1 MSHMHL
7 CIKKSNLI
15 SITLPVGKAVALLMA
30 TLICCS
36 VTSALHAQ
44 SNWPTFRGAD
54 RSGTAADTGLL
65 KSWPKDGP
73 ELLWEARG
81 AGQGY
86 AGVAIAGG
94 KMYTLGDDIDGD
106 KNEFLTCFN
115 QADGKFEW
123 KFKTGSPWKNGK
135 PSWQHSRSTPTVDGD
150 RVYVLTP
157 FGVLWCV
164 GTDGK
169 EKWQVNLKE
178 KFGAKKAEQWGYS
191 ESVLI
196 DGDNLICTPGGPKN
210 TMLALNKM
218 TGKKVWSTVREKD
231 RGAGHASIVISN
243 VGGTKVY
250 VTTTG
255 SGAMGVRAND
265 GKLMWTFDV
274 KKTTAVIPTPIVRDD
289 LVFVSFGYGT
299 GGALLRQSANGS
311 EVDMTEVYPLK
322 GRLTNKHGGVVLV
335 DDHIYGD
342 TDARGKLF
350 CADLMTGEVSWVVGR
365 SESGGKKS
373 AAVTAADGNLYVLYQ
388 NAIMTLVKAD
398 PTSFQEVS
406 SFKVPGDTELPT
418 WAHPVIVDGK
428 MYLRVGE
435 NILCY
440 ALK

>member
-1 MSHMHL
+1 L
-7 CIKKSNLI
+7 
-15 SITLPVGKAVALLMA
+15 
-30 TLICCS
+30 
-36 VTSALHAQ
+36 
-44 SNWPTFRGAD
+44 
-54 RSGTAADTGLL
+54 
-65 KSWPKDGP
+65 
-73 ELLWEARG
+73 
-81 AGQGY
+81 Y
-86 AGVAIAGG
+86 
-94 KMYTLGDDIDGD
+94 
-106 KNEFLTCFN
+106 
-115 QADGKFEW
+115 
-123 KFKTGSPWKNGK
+123 
-135 PSWQHSRSTPTVDGD
+135 
-150 RVYVLTP
+150 
-157 FGVLWCV
+157 
-164 GTDGK
+164 
-169 EKWQVNLKE
+169 
-178 KFGAKKAEQWGYS
+178 
-191 ESVLI
+191 
-196 DGDNLICTPGGPKN
+196 
-210 TMLALNKM
+210 
-218 TGKKVWSTVREKD
+218 STVREKD

-311 EVDMTEVYPLK
+311 TEVYPLK